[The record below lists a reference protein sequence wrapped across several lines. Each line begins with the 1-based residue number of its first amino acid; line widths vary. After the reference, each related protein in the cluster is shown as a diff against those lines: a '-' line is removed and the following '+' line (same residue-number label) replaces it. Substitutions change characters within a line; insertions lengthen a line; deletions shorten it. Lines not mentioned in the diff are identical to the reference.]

1 LLLAHTVVNVIVK
14 GYIIWDLSEGS
25 MKASTTP
32 GESPAMVQT
41 LLSMNVVAA
50 VIFVGIPIA
59 LACAE

>member
-1 LLLAHTVVNVIVK
+1 VN
-14 GYIIWDLSEGS
+14 GYIIRDLSEGA

-59 LACAE
+59 LARAE